1 MSNLPIMVWGG
12 HVFRVQTTV
21 RFLLT
26 RACADF
32 VGTAV
37 PGEEPGQQKDTFPV
51 VLARSQ
57 RTPSCFT
64 LLPWV
69 LEEGPLVGSQP
80 PG

>member
-1 MSNLPIMVWGG
+1 MSNLPIMVCGG

-21 RFLLT
+21 CFLLT
-26 RACADF
+26 GAC
-32 VGTAV
+32 VGFAGAAV
-37 PGEEPGQQKDTFPV
+37 PGEEHGQQKDTFPV

-80 PG
+80 RS